1 MGIENSTSPV
11 GHLFGSSSRHARVVV
26 VTITDTEFPI
36 AHEVFSRCGEL
47 TEIDHLDAYGP
58 TAYEDS
64 DTLPFLLVQAT
75 DRGNLPVT
83 LDMAEWMRQFRPTAF
98 IVVGTAGGVWRP
110 TDADRTRWSG
120 NPRGDVVLSEYVHYG
135 DYRKVSAEGNRL
147 RHHRL
152 EQPSSLLIKDARTLA
167 RDPGSWHR
175 WMSDRWK
182 DAGRMPEAT
191 QQEFLV
197 GEQIQDDPFDAT
209 QQFLMRTFDRAAAA
223 EMESAGIGQAL
234 HSLRVDAT
242 YAPLY
247 LSVRGVSDLIWARAE
262 GKELTPR
269 GHRAWARPSTRRS
282 IKDMAGDAKDKTSER
297 ALWSPRAAE
306 AASAFALALV
316 QRIAS
321 QRREAVTGHPEI
333 PPQVLSGCRCWRLGS
348 TCDRDTPL
356 PPRHR
361 TSRTSTRSGSPSPS
375 TTFSPG
381 MAATVWSTSPVWSRW
396 SVGTPAPC
404 FRPAA
409 ALESHTRRNAFANSS
424 RARRSGA

>member
-11 GHLFGSSSRHARVVV
+11 GHLFGSSRRHARVVV

-36 AHEVFSRCGEL
+36 AREVFSRCGEL

-152 EQPSSLLIKDARTLA
+152 EQPSSTLIKDARTLA
-167 RDPGSWHR
+167 RDPGSWHC

-182 DAGRMPEAT
+182 GAGRMPSAT

-247 LSVRGVSDLIWARAE
+247 LSVRGVSDLIWARGE
-262 GKELTPR
+262 GEELTQEDVEL
-269 GHRAWARPSTRRS
+269 GKAFYAE
-282 IKDMAGDAKDKTSER
+282 KYQDMAGNSKDKTSER

-321 QRREAVTGHPEI
+321 QQREAVPGHPAI
-333 PPQVLSGCRCWRLGS
+333 PPQVLS
-348 TCDRDTPL
+348 
-356 PPRHR
+356 
-361 TSRTSTRSGSPSPS
+361 
-375 TTFSPG
+375 
-381 MAATVWSTSPVWSRW
+381 A
-396 SVGTPAPC
+396 VGAG
-404 FRPAA
+404 
-409 ALESHTRRNAFANSS
+409 N
-424 RARRSGA
+424 

>member
-1 MGIENSTSPV
+1 M
-11 GHLFGSSSRHARVVV
+11 GHLFGASKRHARVMV

-58 TAYEDS
+58 TAYKDS
-64 DTLPFLLVQAT
+64 DTLPFLLVQAA
-75 DRGNLPVT
+75 DRGNLPFT
-83 LDMAEWMRQFRPTAF
+83 LDTAEWMRQFRPTAF
-98 IVVGTAGGVWRP
+98 VVVGTAGGVWRP
-110 TDADRTRWSG
+110 TNAERTKWSG
-120 NPRGDVVLSEYVHYG
+120 KPRGDVLLSEYVHYG
-135 DYRKVSAEGNRL
+135 DYRKVSADGNRM

-152 EQPSSLLIKDARTLA
+152 EQPSSSLIKDARTLA

-175 WMSDRWK
+175 WISDRWK

-209 QQFLMRTFDRAAAA
+209 QQFLMRTYDRAAAA
-223 EMESAGIGQAL
+223 EMESAGLGQAL

-262 GKELTPR
+262 GMELTPEDVEL
-269 GHRAWARPSTRRS
+269 GKTFYDE
-282 IKDMAGDAKDKTSER
+282 KYEDMPVSVKDKTSER

-333 PPQVLSGCRCWRLGS
+333 PPQVLS
-348 TCDRDTPL
+348 
-356 PPRHR
+356 
-361 TSRTSTRSGSPSPS
+361 
-375 TTFSPG
+375 
-381 MAATVWSTSPVWSRW
+381 A
-396 SVGTPAPC
+396 VGA
-404 FRPAA
+404 
-409 ALESHTRRNAFANSS
+409 
-424 RARRSGA
+424 GV

>member
-1 MGIENSTSPV
+1 MGIPSSASV
-11 GHLFGSSSRHARVVV
+11 AGHLFGASSRHARVVV

-47 TEIDHLDAYGP
+47 TEIDHLDAYGLA
-58 TAYEDS
+58 AYKDS

-98 IVVGTAGGVWRP
+98 LVVGTAGGVWRP
-110 TDADRTRWSG
+110 TDAERTRWSG
-120 NPRGDVVLSEYVHYG
+120 KPRGDVVLSEYVHYS
-135 DYRKVSAEGNRL
+135 DYRKVSAEGNRM

-152 EQPSSLLIKDARTLA
+152 EQPSSMLIKDARTLA
-167 RDPGSWHR
+167 RDPDSWHR
-175 WMSDRWK
+175 WLGSNWE
-182 DAGRMPEAT
+182 DAGRKPQAT

-197 GEQIQDDPFDAT
+197 GEQIQDDPYDAT

-262 GKELTPR
+262 GGELTPKDVESGKAYYEER
-269 GHRAWARPSTRRS
+269 YS
-282 IKDMAGDAKDKTSER
+282 DMADKGGDKTSER

-321 QRREAVTGHPEI
+321 QRREAVIGHPEI
-333 PPQVLSGCRCWRLGS
+333 PPQALS
-348 TCDRDTPL
+348 
-356 PPRHR
+356 
-361 TSRTSTRSGSPSPS
+361 
-375 TTFSPG
+375 
-381 MAATVWSTSPVWSRW
+381 TVGPH
-396 SVGTPAPC
+396 
-404 FRPAA
+404 
-409 ALESHTRRNAFANSS
+409 L
-424 RARRSGA
+424 